1 MYFNIFYQIILQIKI
16 FPLLLCCETKPI
28 PITIMKPFRQATIKD
43 IARELGISA
52 STVSRALKDHP
63 DISPETK
70 EAVRSVADKLDY
82 QPNALALGLHNQRS
96 KIIGII
102 IPEIRHHFFSSVI
115 SSITETARNAGF
127 NVIICPSDESVE
139 REKENIRSLVSLRV
153 EGILISITKETN
165 DYTHFQKLM
174 NRNVPVVFF
183 DRPPEG
189 FACDRCIIDDYAA
202 AYTATEHLVSLG
214 RKKIVHFAGPNNVRI
229 GKDRRRGFV
238 DCLKRHKMPITDD
251 TIFDCDSHDKAV
263 EVIKKL
269 RDEDNIPD
277 AIFAVNDI
285 TAVTTVNELN
295 KYGIRVPEKVAVV
308 GFTNGLLSE
317 LSSPMLTTIDQNGQ
331 LIGEKATKLLL
342 ERIETHVLTPYQTA
356 VVPTKLV
363 VRGSTVAEDNS
374 DLVDAK

>member
-1 MYFNIFYQIILQIKI
+1 M
-16 FPLLLCCETKPI
+16 T
-28 PITIMKPFRQATIKD
+28 TFRQATIKD

-63 DISPETK
+63 DISPDTK
-70 EAVRSVADKLDY
+70 ASVREVAERLDY

-102 IPEIRHHFFSSVI
+102 IPEIQHHFFSSVI
-115 SSITETARNAGF
+115 SGITETARNAGF

-139 REKENIRSLVSLRV
+139 REKDNIRSLVSLRV
-153 EGILISITKETN
+153 EGILLSITKETK

-214 RKKIVHFAGPNNVRI
+214 RSKVVHFAGPDNVRI

-238 DCLKRHKMPITDD
+238 DCLKRHKMPITDE
-251 TIFDCDSHDKAV
+251 TIFDCDSHEKAV
-263 EVIKKL
+263 AIIKRL

-285 TAVTTVNELN
+285 TAVSTINELN
-295 KYGIRVPEKVAVV
+295 KYGIRVPEQVAVV

-317 LSSPMLTTIDQNGQ
+317 LSSPKLTTIDQNGQ

-342 ERIETHVLTPYQTA
+342 NRIDTHVLTPYQTV

-363 VRGSTVAEDNS
+363 VRGSTVKDSGAEEIPARVSAN
-374 DLVDAK
+374 V

>member
-1 MYFNIFYQIILQIKI
+1 
-16 FPLLLCCETKPI
+16 
-28 PITIMKPFRQATIKD
+28 MKQFRQATIKD

-70 EAVRSVADKLDY
+70 EAVKRVAEQLDY

-96 KIIGII
+96 RIIGII
-102 IPEIRHHFFSSVI
+102 IPEIQHDFFSSAI
-115 SSITETARNAGF
+115 SGITETARSAGY
-127 NVIICPSDESVE
+127 NVVICPSDESVE
-139 REKENIRSLVSLRV
+139 REKDNIRSLVSLRV
-153 EGILISITKETN
+153 EGILISITKETR

-202 AYTATEHLVSLG
+202 AYTATEHLVSIG
-214 RKKIVHFAGPNNVRI
+214 RKKIVHFAGPDNVRI

-238 DCLKRHKMPITDD
+238 DCLKRHKFPITED
-251 TIFDCDSHDKAV
+251 TIYDCDSHDKAV
-263 EVIKKL
+263 AIIQKL
-269 RDEDNIPD
+269 VKENNIPD

-295 KYGIRVPEKVAVV
+295 KYGIHVPDRVAVV

-317 LSSPMLTTIDQNGQ
+317 LSSPMLTTIDQNGL
-331 LIGEKATKLLL
+331 LIGKKACNLLL
-342 ERIETHVLTPYQTA
+342 NRIETHILTPYQTA

-363 VRGSTVAEDNS
+363 IRGSTVTNNAN
-374 DLVDAK
+374 V

>member
-1 MYFNIFYQIILQIKI
+1 MNQY
-16 FPLLLCCETKPI
+16 
-28 PITIMKPFRQATIKD
+28 RQATIKD

-70 EAVRSVADKLDY
+70 EAVRKMAEKLDY

-96 KIIGII
+96 KIIGIV
-102 IPEIRHHFFSSVI
+102 IPEIQHHFFSSVI
-115 SSITETARNAGF
+115 SGITEAAHNAGY
-127 NVIICPSDESVE
+127 NVIICPCDESVE
-139 REKENIRSLVSLRV
+139 REKENIRSLISLRV

-165 DYTHFQKLM
+165 DYTHFQRLM
-174 NRNVPVVFF
+174 SRNIPVVFF

-202 AYTATEHLVSLG
+202 AYTATEHLVSIG
-214 RKKIVHFAGPNNVRI
+214 RTAIVHFAGPSNVRV

-238 DCLKRHKMPITDD
+238 DCLKRHKLPVGDD
-251 TIFDCDSHDKAV
+251 VIYDCDSHEKAV
-263 EVIKKL
+263 AIIKKL
-269 RDEDNIPD
+269 RDEGNIPD

-285 TAVTTVNELN
+285 TAVSTINTLTRF
-295 KYGIRVPEKVAVV
+295 GIKVPEQVAVV
-308 GFTNGLLSE
+308 GFNNGLLSK
-317 LSSPMLTTIDQNGQ
+317 LSTPMLTTIDQNGT
-331 LIGEKATKLLL
+331 LIGEKACKLLL

-363 VRGSTVAEDNS
+363 VRGSTVADS
-374 DLVDAK
+374 QV

>member
-1 MYFNIFYQIILQIKI
+1 M
-16 FPLLLCCETKPI
+16 T
-28 PITIMKPFRQATIKD
+28 RQATIKD

-70 EAVRSVADKLDY
+70 EAVKQMSEKLDY

-96 KIIGII
+96 RIIGII
-102 IPEIRHHFFSSVI
+102 IPEIQHHFFSAVMSG
-115 SSITETARNAGF
+115 ITEAAHNAGY
-127 NVIICPSDESVE
+127 NVIICPSDESTE

-153 EGILISITKETN
+153 EGILISITKETK

-214 RKKIVHFAGPNNVRI
+214 RKKIVHFAGPENVRV
-229 GKDRRRGFV
+229 GKDRKRGFV
-238 DCLKRHKMPITDD
+238 DCLKRHKLPVGEDV
-251 TIFDCDSHDKAV
+251 IFDCDSHDKAV
-263 EVIKKL
+263 AIIKKL

-277 AIFAVNDI
+277 AVFAVNDI
-285 TAVTTVNELN
+285 TAVSTVNTLTQ
-295 KYGIRVPEKVAVV
+295 YGIKVPEEVAVV
-308 GFTNGLLSE
+308 GFNNGLISKLAVPS
-317 LSSPMLTTIDQNGQ
+317 LTTIDQNGT
-331 LIGEKATKLLL
+331 LIGEKACKLLL
-342 ERIETHVLTPYQTA
+342 NRIDTHVLTPYQTV

-363 VRGSTVAEDNS
+363 VRGSTVKDSGAEEIPARVSAN
-374 DLVDAK
+374 V

>member
-1 MYFNIFYQIILQIKI
+1 
-16 FPLLLCCETKPI
+16 
-28 PITIMKPFRQATIKD
+28 MKQFRQATIKD

-70 EAVRSVADKLDY
+70 EAVRNVADRLDY
-82 QPNALALGLHNQRS
+82 QPNALALGLHNQHSR
-96 KIIGII
+96 IIGII
-102 IPEIRHHFFSSVI
+102 IPEIQHDFFSSAI
-115 SSITETARNAGF
+115 SGITETARKAGY

-139 REKENIRSLVSLRV
+139 REKDNIRSLVSLRV
-153 EGILISITKETN
+153 EGILISITKETR

-174 NRNVPVVFF
+174 NRNMPVVFF

-202 AYTATEHLVSLG
+202 AYTATEHLVSIG
-214 RKKIVHFAGPNNVRI
+214 RKNIIHFAGPDNVRI

-238 DCLKRHKMPITDD
+238 DCLKRHKLPITDETIYPCD
-251 TIFDCDSHDKAV
+251 THDQAAQI
-263 EVIKKL
+263 IKKL
-269 RDEDNIPD
+269 IAEDKIPD

-285 TAVTTVNELN
+285 TAVSTVNELN
-295 KYGIRVPEKVAVV
+295 KHGIRVPDRVAVV
-308 GFTNGLLSE
+308 GFTNGMLSE
-317 LSSPMLTTIDQNGQ
+317 LSSPMLTTIDQNGL
-331 LIGEKATKLLL
+331 LIGQKACKLLL

-363 VRGSTVAEDNS
+363 VRGSTVAEK
-374 DLVDAK
+374 AE

>member
-1 MYFNIFYQIILQIKI
+1 
-16 FPLLLCCETKPI
+16 
-28 PITIMKPFRQATIKD
+28 
-43 IARELGISA
+43 
-52 STVSRALKDHP
+52 
-63 DISPETK
+63 
-70 EAVRSVADKLDY
+70 
-82 QPNALALGLHNQRS
+82 
-96 KIIGII
+96 
-102 IPEIRHHFFSSVI
+102 
-115 SSITETARNAGF
+115 
-127 NVIICPSDESVE
+127 
-139 REKENIRSLVSLRV
+139 
-153 EGILISITKETN
+153 
-165 DYTHFQKLM
+165 
-174 NRNVPVVFF
+174 
-183 DRPPEG
+183 
-189 FACDRCIIDDYAA
+189 
-202 AYTATEHLVSLG
+202 
-214 RKKIVHFAGPNNVRI
+214 
-229 GKDRRRGFV
+229 
-238 DCLKRHKMPITDD
+238 MPITDE

-363 VRGSTVAEDNS
+363 VRGSTVADSGAEEISARVSAN
-374 DLVDAK
+374 V